1 MKNLFVIALLF
12 VVLGLKSQVNIKEPE
27 FPGTIVF
34 VNDSIGEG
42 VRLEIQ
48 NCYTKASGSA
58 SLYVTGVGKAKAF
71 SVVNG
76 AKSNVRI
83 GAKSNLKFLVTVK
96 DNSVNPTSIINI
108 FPLTPKKDKR
118 IIEVGTS
125 TTFGGVEQST
135 IPFLQFTASKYG
147 NSSYLVELSN
157 VAPGEYAI
165 TLPDSRDLFNMF
177 GID

>member
-1 MKNLFVIALLF
+1 MKNLFVITLLF
-12 VVLGLKSQVNIKEPE
+12 VALGVKSQVKIKEPE
-27 FPGTIVF
+27 FPGTIIF
-34 VNDSIGEG
+34 VNDSVGNG
-42 VRLEIQ
+42 LPLEKQKSNI
-48 NCYTKASGSA
+48 KASGSA
-58 SLYVTGVGKAKAF
+58 SLYVTGVGKSKAF

-76 AKSNVRI
+76 SQSNLRI
-83 GAKSNLKFLVTVK
+83 DKHSNLKFIVTVK
-96 DNSVNPTSIINI
+96 DNSIDPTSIINI

-147 NSSYLVELSN
+147 NSSYLVELNN

-165 TLPDSRDLFNMF
+165 TLPESRDVFCMF
-177 GID
+177 GVD